1 MNLPLF
7 LRVKPQRI
15 YLLFW
20 MLVVVLQANCSKDQ
34 SPSNPSGTTPETP
47 ETVDPAEPTTNT
59 SPNILFVIA
68 DDLGI
73 DAMPGYAVG
82 AQKPNMPTLERLANS
97 GIRFTQAWAS
107 PVCTPTRASL
117 LTGKYGFRTGVLGVE
132 QSNDLPANERIVQRA
147 MEGRYSTSVIGK
159 WHVTTNN
166 QYDRPEAMGV
176 GHYAGLFTG
185 GVNDYSNWLL
195 TTDGSAIRQDTYM
208 TTALTDLAID
218 WIAGQDQPWFCWL
231 AYFAPHSPFH
241 LPPQALHTQGVL
253 PEDEASIAANPLPY
267 YFAMIE
273 SVDSELGRLLSS
285 LSSSTLE
292 NTLIVFIG
300 DNGTPN
306 QVAQAPYAATKAKG
320 SLYEGG
326 IRVPLVV
333 SGYGVSRQ
341 GVEDQTLVSAVDLY
355 NTFLEVGGFPTEELD
370 SQSLWP
376 LIHQNGDHERSFNYS
391 EVLGN
396 RANRSGYTL
405 WDGRFKLI
413 VLNNGNELFFDLQN
427 DPSEDTNLLATSLSA
442 EAQSALSTLRV
453 EAQRIRS

>member
-1 MNLPLF
+1 MKLSPF
-7 LRVKPQRI
+7 LWVKPQRT

-20 MLVVVLQANCSKDQ
+20 MLALVLQTSCSKDH
-34 SPSNPSGTTPETP
+34 SPSDSSTKES
-47 ETVDPAEPTTNT
+47 VEPTNST
-59 SPNILFVIA
+59 SPNILLVIA

-73 DAMPGYAVG
+73 DAMPGYAAGV
-82 AQKPNMPTLERLANS
+82 QKPNLPTLDRLANT
-97 GIRFTQAWAS
+97 GIRFTHAWAN
-107 PVCTPTRASL
+107 PVCTPTRASM

-132 QSNDLPANERIVQRA
+132 QSNDLPANERIIQRA

-159 WHVTTNN
+159 WHVTSNN

-176 GHYAGLFTG
+176 GHYAGLFNG
-185 GVNDYSNWLL
+185 GVNDYSNWML
-195 TTDGSAIRQDTYM
+195 TTNGSTRRQNSYM
-208 TTALTDLAID
+208 TSALTDLAID
-218 WIAGQDQPWFCWL
+218 WIAAQNQSWFCWL
-231 AYFAPHSPFH
+231 AYSAPHSPFH
-241 LPPQALHTQGVL
+241 LPPQELHSQGVL
-253 PEDEASIAANPLPY
+253 PEDETSISANPLPY

-306 QVAQAPYAATKAKG
+306 QVAQTPYTTTKAKG

-326 IRVPLVV
+326 IHVPLVV
-333 SGYGVSRQ
+333 SGYGVSRR
-341 GVEDQTLVSAVDLY
+341 GVEEQALVSAVDLY
-355 NTFLEVGGFPTEELD
+355 NTFLEAGGFPAEEGLD

-376 LIHQNGDHERSFNYS
+376 LIHQNGTHERNFNYS

-396 RANRSGYTL
+396 RANRSGYTIS
-405 WDGRFKLI
+405 DGRFKLM
-413 VLNNGNELFFDLQN
+413 VLNNGNELLFDLQN
-427 DPSEDTNLLATSLSA
+427 DPSENTNLLATSLSSVA
-442 EAQSALSTLRV
+442 ESALSALRV

>member
-1 MNLPLF
+1 M
-7 LRVKPQRI
+7 
-15 YLLFW
+15 LFW
-20 MLVVVLQANCSKDQ
+20 MVVVGLQTSCSKDH
-34 SPSNPSGTTPETP
+34 SPANTSETAPELSEP
-47 ETVDPAEPTTNT
+47 VDPAEPTDSTP
-59 SPNILFVIA
+59 PNILFVIA

-73 DAMPGYAVG
+73 DAMPGYTVG
-82 AQKPNMPTLERLANS
+82 TQKPNLPTLERLANT
-97 GIRFTQAWAS
+97 GIRFTHAWAT

-117 LTGKYGFRTGVLGVE
+117 LTGKYGLRTGVLGVE
-132 QSNDLPANERIVQRA
+132 QSNDLPANERIIQRA
-147 MEGRYSTSVIGK
+147 MGGRYSTSVIGK
-159 WHVTTNN
+159 WHVTTND
-166 QYDRPEAMGV
+166 QYDRPETMGV

-195 TTDGSAIRQDTYM
+195 TTNGSTTRQASYM
-208 TTALTDLAID
+208 TSALTDLAID

-241 LPPQALHTQGVL
+241 LPPQELHTQGVL
-253 PEDEASIAANPLPY
+253 PEDEASVAANPLPY

-273 SVDSELGRLLSS
+273 SVDTELGRLLSS

-306 QVAQAPYAATKAKG
+306 QVAQAPYTATKAKG

-326 IRVPLVV
+326 IRVPLIV

-341 GVEDQTLVSAVDLY
+341 GEEEQALVSAVDLY
-355 NTFLEVGGFPTEELD
+355 NTFLEAGGFPTEELD

-376 LIHQNGDHERSFNYS
+376 LIHKNIPHGRLFNYS

-396 RANRSGYTL
+396 RVNRSGYTL
-405 WDGRFKLI
+405 SDGRFKLI
-413 VLNNGNELFFDLQN
+413 VLNNGNELFYDLQN
-427 DPSEDTNLLATSLSA
+427 DPGENTNLLANSLSSMA
-442 EAQSALSTLRV
+442 ETALSALRM